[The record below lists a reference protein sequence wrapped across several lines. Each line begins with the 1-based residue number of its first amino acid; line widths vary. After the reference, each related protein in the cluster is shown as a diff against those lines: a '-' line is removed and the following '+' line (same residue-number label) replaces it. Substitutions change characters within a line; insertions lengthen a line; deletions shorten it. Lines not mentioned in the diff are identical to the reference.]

1 MKLKII
7 LLSSLFFIILLF
19 LNYDIVLSSSLAAT
33 NIWLTK
39 VFPFLF
45 IMFTISD
52 ILINLNL
59 NKIFKTATPFIFLL
73 SFLSGAPSNAFV
85 IGSLYHEKQ
94 ITKENANTYL
104 LFTYFANPLFMYAT
118 LNSIFIPTI
127 SLKIILW
134 HYLSNFIIYLLVRKK
149 IKNNPITITITKKTS
164 FNLGSSIKKSLN
176 TLIMI
181 LGTIT
186 FFMVLSNISTHIFH
200 LNNILTLFLKG
211 FFEVTQG
218 LNYLSEIVL
227 NSKIKEIIASVF
239 ISFGGLSIHSQVATI
254 LKEEN
259 LNYKVFLK
267 GRLMQA
273 LIATIFTSMT

>member
-7 LLSSLFFIILLF
+7 LLSSLILIILLF

-85 IGSLYHEKQ
+85 ISSLYKEKQ

-118 LNSIFIPTI
+118 LNSIFIPSI

-134 HYLSNFIIYLLVRKK
+134 HYLSNLIIYLFVRKK
-149 IKNNPITITITKKTS
+149 IKNNPIIISKKTS
-164 FNLGSSIKKSLN
+164 FNLGASIKKSLN

-186 FFMVLSNISTHIFH
+186 FFMILSNLSTHIFH

-211 FFEVTQG
+211 LFEVTQG
-218 LNYLSEIVL
+218 LNYLSTIML
-227 NSKIKEIIASVF
+227 NYKIKEIIASIF
-239 ISFGGLSIHSQVATI
+239 ISFGGLSVHSQVATI

-259 LNYKVFLK
+259 LDYRVFLK
-267 GRLMQA
+267 GRLGQA
-273 LIATIFTSMT
+273 LIACILTCMT